1 MIKGNFPPFLSSLIL
16 CCIEHIDMYKSKD
29 IGLADNEVTNRIYL
43 SKRSKFKYLYLRTFP
58 IMVLNYII
66 IIYLYFKTGKL
77 FNNTVNLRC
86 MPINF
91 YTNGDIIYLHKDR
104 DMFHPERP
112 ITDILVITLN
122 QKGTSYFNLIRNVE
136 SSPDGKQIT
145 VLPKST
151 ENVYKTKE
159 NTFLMFSN
167 IDSAHELTCISGVR
181 ISLTYRR

>member
-1 MIKGNFPPFLSSLIL
+1 MIKGNFPPFLSSLVL
-16 CCIEHIDMYKSKD
+16 YCIGSTDMYKSKD

-43 SKRSKFKYLYLRTFP
+43 SKRSRFKYLYLRTFP
-58 IMVLNYII
+58 VMVLNYII

-86 MPINF
+86 MPINI
-91 YTNGDIIYLHKDR
+91 YTEGDVIYLHKDR

-112 ITDILVITLN
+112 ITEILVITLN
-122 QKGTSYFNLIRNVE
+122 QKGISYFTLIHNVE

-145 VLPKST
+145 VTPKSNR
-151 ENVYKTKE
+151 NVYTTKQH
-159 NTFLMFSN
+159 TFLMFSN
-167 IDSAHELTCISGVR
+167 VDSAHELTCKTGVR